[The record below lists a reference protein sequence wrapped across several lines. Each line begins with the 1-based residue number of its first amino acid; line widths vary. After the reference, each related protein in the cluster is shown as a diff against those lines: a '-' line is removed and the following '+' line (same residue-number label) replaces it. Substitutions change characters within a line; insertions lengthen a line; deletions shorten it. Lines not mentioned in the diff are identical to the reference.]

1 MPNTDSS
8 GRLGRS
14 MDASQLTNLRKKV
27 TTLTLENAKSPQGD
41 QKKKP
46 MFNRDFKNTGDSD
59 NGASWFY
66 NQRGNT
72 LVFKRLFG

>member
-1 MPNTDSS
+1 
-8 GRLGRS
+8 
-14 MDASQLTNLRKKV
+14 
-27 TTLTLENAKSPQGD
+27 
-41 QKKKP
+41 